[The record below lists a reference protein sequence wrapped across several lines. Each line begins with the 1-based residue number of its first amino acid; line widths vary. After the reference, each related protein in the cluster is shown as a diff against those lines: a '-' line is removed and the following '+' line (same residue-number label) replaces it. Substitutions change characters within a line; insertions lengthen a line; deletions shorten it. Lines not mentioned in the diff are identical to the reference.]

1 MPIILPRDDGRCGW
15 YKLLNTTRPSLHIH
29 GKQRAD
35 VVIVGGGFVG
45 LAAARQYAELR
56 PDHRVVLLEALK
68 VGQGASGRNSGFL
81 IDLPHK
87 RDLEFGSL
95 ERKRKI
101 YDLNLEAIEDL
112 RRHVH
117 HHKIAC
123 DWEETGKY
131 QVAVGKRG
139 IGFLKTYAALLE
151 DFGYPYKLMQ
161 GQALNEA
168 LGSCYYSQAI
178 HTEKCVLVQPAALV
192 NGLAETL
199 PSNVELYEEHPVV
212 ELVRSNGQFSVNTQ
226 DAEFTTPK
234 VILATNIF
242 TKEFGYM
249 RSRML
254 PTMTYA
260 SMTRPL
266 TDAEMQVFHHEKSWG
281 ATPADHGGTTL
292 RLTQDRR
299 LVIRN
304 SYQFVPRYHDDL
316 GARRPIREL
325 HLQGLQERYPE
336 FENLTLDYTWGGAC
350 ALSRNY
356 QAFFGQLEPNIFF
369 SGIHQSV
376 GATRGTI
383 TGKLL
388 AQLALGEDSQSLSN
402 MLEISQQPAMN
413 PPEPFLSAGV
423 KARMAL
429 ARHESASEL

>member
-1 MPIILPRDDGRCGW
+1 MPITLPRDDGRCGW
-15 YKLLNTTRPSLHIH
+15 YKLLTQTRPSRQVH
-29 GKQRAD
+29 GRQRAD

-45 LAAARQYAELR
+45 LAAARAYAQLR

-87 RDLEFGSL
+87 RDLELGSL
-95 ERKRKI
+95 ERKKKI
-101 YDLNLEAIEDL
+101 YRLNLEAIADL
-112 RRHVH
+112 RHHVQH
-117 HHKIAC
+117 HQIQC

-131 QVAVGKRG
+131 QVAVGERG
-139 IGFLKTYAALLE
+139 IDFLKNYATLLD
-151 DFGYPYKLMQ
+151 DFDYPYTIIDSKPL
-161 GQALNEA
+161 ANV
-168 LGSCYYSQAI
+168 LGSSYYSQAI
-178 HTEKCVLVQPAALV
+178 HTDKCVLVQPAALV
-192 NGLAETL
+192 NGLADTL
-199 PSNVELYEEHPVV
+199 PPNVELYEEHPVL
-212 ELVRSNGQFSVNTQ
+212 ELARHNDQFSISTQ
-226 DAEFTTPK
+226 DAVFTVPK

-242 TKEFGYM
+242 AKEFGYLQ
-249 RSRML
+249 SRML

-266 TDAEMQVFHHEKSWG
+266 STDEMRVFRHAQSWG

-292 RLTQDRR
+292 RLSRDRR

-304 SYQFVPRYHDDL
+304 SYQFVPNYHDDL
-316 GARRPIREL
+316 GTRRAIRDS
-325 HLQGLQERYPE
+325 HLQGLRARYPQ

-356 QAFFGQLEPNIFF
+356 QAFFGELDKHLFF

-388 AQLALGEDSQSLSN
+388 AHMALGEHSESLSD
-402 MLEISQQPAMN
+402 MLEISQKPAIN
-413 PPEPFLSAGV
+413 PPEPFLSVGV

-429 ARHESASEL
+429 ARRESASEL